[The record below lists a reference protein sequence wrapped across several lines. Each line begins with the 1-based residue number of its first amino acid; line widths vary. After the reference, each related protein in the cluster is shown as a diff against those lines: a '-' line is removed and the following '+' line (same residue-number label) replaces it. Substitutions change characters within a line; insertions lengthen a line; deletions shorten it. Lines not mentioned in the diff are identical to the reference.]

1 MTKSYMNNEVRNFIS
16 KLIAPDGYVVMEQG
30 TILREEYTADQLDM
44 LAREW
49 NGYEIVQ
56 ISQSNGR
63 KNRVVIMIKEA

>member
-63 KNRVVIMIKEA
+63 KHRVVIMIKEA